1 MRPSL
6 ELISRPKPSSLP
18 GMRSVT
24 RLHRVACVLLAACLL
39 LVLPETLRTFA
50 QTKPDE
56 PYVSKA
62 AEAILIDARTGRVLF
77 EKNADEPVPPAS
89 MSKLMT
95 MIMVF
100 ESLKAGK
107 LTLDQK
113 FKVSQDAWKRGGAS
127 SGGSTMYA
135 ELNSEIALEDLI
147 KGVVVQSANDA
158 CIVIAENMAGSEQAF
173 AEQMT
178 KRAHELGATNAT
190 FRNATGLPDPD
201 HKMSVRDL
209 AVLARYIING
219 FPEYYKYYSI
229 PEFTWNNIKQQN
241 RNPLLKDYPGAD
253 GMKTGYTK
261 EAGYGLIGSAQRDG
275 RRLIMVIAGL
285 KSINER
291 KQEAQGLLDWGFKQF
306 RTVDV
311 YAKGDRVGQARV
323 WGGTVRH
330 VPLLAAADVRVAL
343 TPQEQAMAEMKL
355 SYTGPLLAPVEANQQ
370 VGSVRFIV
378 DGVTVADVP
387 VVTGGSVAAENSMWS
402 RAVDSV
408 FIMVFGS

>member
-1 MRPSL
+1 
-6 ELISRPKPSSLP
+6 
-18 GMRSVT
+18 MRSVL
-24 RLHRVACVLLAACLL
+24 RFRRISCAILLAV
-39 LVLPETLRTFA
+39 LVLALPGASQLLA
-50 QTKPDE
+50 QGKAE
-56 PYVSKA
+56 QPYVGKA
-62 AEAILIDARTGRVLF
+62 EEAILLDARTGRVLF
-77 EKNADEPVPPAS
+77 EKNADQPVPPAS

-100 ESLKAGK
+100 EALRSGT

-113 FKVSQDAWKRGGAS
+113 FKVSQDAWKRGGAP

-135 ELNSEIALEDLI
+135 ELNSEVALEDLI
-147 KGVVVQSANDA
+147 KGVVVHSANDA
-158 CIVIAENMAGSEQAF
+158 CIVIAENMAGSEPAF
-173 AEQMT
+173 AELMT
-178 KRAHELGATNAT
+178 TRARELGATNAT
-190 FRNATGLPDPD
+190 FKNATGLPDPG
-201 HKMSVRDL
+201 HQMSVRDL
-209 AVLARYIING
+209 AILARYIINT

-229 PEFTWNNIKQQN
+229 PEFTWNNITQQN

-275 RRLIMVIAGL
+275 RRLVMVIAGL
-285 KSINER
+285 KTINER
-291 KQEAQGLLDWGFKQF
+291 RQEAQGLLDWGFKQF

-323 WGGTVRH
+323 WGGTERH
-330 VPLLAAADVRVAL
+330 VALLAAGDVRVAL
-343 TPQEQAMAEMKL
+343 TPQEKEMAEVKL
-355 SYTGPLLAPVEANQQ
+355 AYTGPLIAPVEAGQQ

-387 VVTGGSVAAENSMWS
+387 VVAAGAIAEEPSMWS

>member
-1 MRPSL
+1 
-6 ELISRPKPSSLP
+6 
-18 GMRSVT
+18 MRSVL
-24 RLHRVACVLLAACLL
+24 RFRRISCAILLAV
-39 LVLPETLRTFA
+39 LVLALPGASQLLA
-50 QTKPDE
+50 QGKAE
-56 PYVSKA
+56 QPYVGKA
-62 AEAILIDARTGRVLF
+62 EEAILLDARTGRVLF
-77 EKNADEPVPPAS
+77 EKNADQPVPPAS

-100 ESLKAGK
+100 EALRSGT

-113 FKVSQDAWKRGGAS
+113 FKVSQDAWKRGGAP

-135 ELNSEIALEDLI
+135 ELNSEVALEDLV
-147 KGVVVQSANDA
+147 KGVVVHSANDA
-158 CIVIAENMAGSEQAF
+158 CIVIAENMAGSEPAF
-173 AEQMT
+173 AELMT
-178 KRAHELGATNAT
+178 TRARELGATNAT
-190 FRNATGLPDPD
+190 FKNATGLPDPG
-201 HKMSVRDL
+201 HQMSVRDL
-209 AVLARYIING
+209 AILARYIINT

-229 PEFTWNNIKQQN
+229 PEFTWNNITQQN

-275 RRLIMVIAGL
+275 RRLVMVIAGL
-285 KSINER
+285 KTINER
-291 KQEAQGLLDWGFKQF
+291 RQEAQGLLDWGFKQF

-323 WGGTVRH
+323 WGGTERH
-330 VPLLAAADVRVAL
+330 VALLAAGDVRVAL
-343 TPQEQAMAEMKL
+343 TPQEKEMAEVKL
-355 SYTGPLLAPVEANQQ
+355 AYTGPLIAPVEAGQQ

-387 VVTGGSVAAENSMWS
+387 VVAAGAIAEEPSMWS